1 MIHFL
6 FLSDMVSKGHMV
18 SFRGC
23 ITAADANGV
32 FYVIIIVVVV
42 VEGVVVDIWV
52 KGVVMISSFAEGKAK
67 FLVHFLQVS
76 NWQDYEGLRL
86 LRLIICRWLKLLRL
100 E

>member
-23 ITAADANGV
+23 ITAAD
-32 FYVIIIVVVV
+32 VV